1 MVIML
6 KTYKV
11 RVWKGE
17 RCGLGTVNQVILEKT
32 RARRVARHGI
42 ANRVCDVFDN
52 EENLLETHF
61 ESKESVCIQLKRH
74 AT

>member
-1 MVIML
+1 MVVML

-17 RCGLGTVNQVILEKT
+17 RCGLGTVNQVILEKP

-42 ANRVCDVFDN
+42 ANRVCDVFEN
-52 EENLLETHF
+52 EENLLETHCLQF
-61 ESKESVCIQLKRH
+61 
-74 AT
+74 